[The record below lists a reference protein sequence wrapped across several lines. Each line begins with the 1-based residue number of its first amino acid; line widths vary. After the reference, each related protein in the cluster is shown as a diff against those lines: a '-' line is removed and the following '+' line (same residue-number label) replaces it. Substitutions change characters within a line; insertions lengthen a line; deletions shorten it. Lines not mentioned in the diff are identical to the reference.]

1 VGDVNVE
8 TLLGKAATWVQW
20 AATNLGGGLGFWVL
34 LAIALG
40 VVAAAILSTLG
51 DLIKAFLAT
60 HTGTLLGL
68 GLPALIAAGSVVG
81 FDDQVTNVAVW
92 LPAIVGFAV
101 GGAWAA
107 STYLKRWSRWQR
119 HAAWAFG
126 VAYPAALLVAGYA
139 SVSPTDRP
147 TVEGVAVVMPADASA
162 LPPGPGADEL
172 SFRTFNNLH
181 LSLESLSRAS
191 EKVRIVPASRTHE
204 SYRHYVEK
212 WGANPLEIHEFGVLT
227 KLGHY
232 HRVPAND
239 VDVIIAATVSPCDE
253 TGSFFRVQ
261 VLPYP
266 VERESARA
274 SEFSWHDDLGVY
286 GQEGDVELIGL
297 VVGFELA
304 RVLAS
309 RSEDLKPLTVTDGK
323 SVRQFRAFLKGLVD
337 RRRLSASAEDMA
349 RLADPEWNPD
359 ASDLREIML
368 RLRERLDA
376 RAARAKALC
385 EEQIESTREA
395 ITYRLAR
402 G

>member
-126 VAYPAALLVAGYA
+126 GIGERV
-139 SVSPTDRP
+139 TDRP
-147 TVEGVAVVMPADASA
+147 TDRRGRGRSDAGRRERTA
-162 LPPGPGADEL
+162 PGARCRRALL
-172 SFRTFNNLH
+172 SH
-181 LSLESLSRAS
+181 L
-191 EKVRIVPASRTHE
+191 
-204 SYRHYVEK
+204 
-212 WGANPLEIHEFGVLT
+212 
-227 KLGHY
+227 
-232 HRVPAND
+232 
-239 VDVIIAATVSPCDE
+239 
-253 TGSFFRVQ
+253 Q
-261 VLPYP
+261 
-266 VERESARA
+266 
-274 SEFSWHDDLGVY
+274 
-286 GQEGDVELIGL
+286 
-297 VVGFELA
+297 
-304 RVLAS
+304 
-309 RSEDLKPLTVTDGK
+309 
-323 SVRQFRAFLKGLVD
+323 
-337 RRRLSASAEDMA
+337 
-349 RLADPEWNPD
+349 
-359 ASDLREIML
+359 
-368 RLRERLDA
+368 
-376 RAARAKALC
+376 
-385 EEQIESTREA
+385 
-395 ITYRLAR
+395 
-402 G
+402 